1 MMEIPQDLTALDD
14 AALEALDFA
23 VADEREALR
32 LAQKPILVE
41 RERRQVAAE
50 AAAKIASLSDE
61 EKAALRQ
68 ALALDGIEAPEA

>member
-1 MMEIPQDLTALDD
+1 MEIPVDLTVLSD

-41 RERRQVAAE
+41 KERRQVTAE
-50 AAAKIASLSDE
+50 AAAKIANMSDE
-61 EKAALRQ
+61 EKVALKQ